1 MGVLDRIEIIKD
13 KKETKSPEFRP
24 PYKYQIPLS
33 FIPGLGGKTIE
44 KLLANFETEMNIL
57 HRLSFDDIEAVCG
70 AKIARS
76 IIERKRRKTKNFSRW
91 RRSIWEGLQR

>member
-13 KKETKSPEFRP
+13 KKETKSPNFRP

-44 KLLANFETEMNIL
+44 KLLSNFGTEMNVL
-57 HRLSFDDIEAVCG
+57 HKLSFDDIEAVCG
-70 AKIARS
+70 EKIAKN
-76 IIERKRRKTKNFSRW
+76 IIERKRRKTKNSSRW
-91 RRSIWEGLQR
+91 WRSIRKSM